1 METFLLNLLKTS
13 LLGSLAILAMLVLK
27 PLWRER
33 YRAKTRCWLWLAL
46 AAFLLLPVDFSV
58 KNAPVQAAPPKD
70 YTLFVGTDKTAIQST
85 DNLFG
90 DMAEKSGQS
99 PAQVRDTIIQRP
111 VTNPEQKTTRYIP
124 VTTILFYGYLAGA
137 AAFLLYQGVSY
148 ALFRRTVRRW
158 KRDVSRA
165 DYAAMLSDT
174 ARDLGVS
181 APEMIVCEAISTPA
195 VTGLLRPR
203 LLLPHERYDVQELR
217 YILRH
222 ELCHLKRRDMLLKLV
237 LLAANAMH
245 WFNPV
250 VYLMLRQADE
260 DIELACD
267 SAATD
272 GLELPERAAYS
283 RTLLAAV
290 QSSVRA
296 LPATTCFG
304 GTVERL
310 KRRITNVLGAQKKR
324 GLGVVALVLAL
335 TLTAGC
341 AISWGER
348 AQKND
353 DPFADKSYTVDI
365 LLYEAPAFTDGFTD
379 GTYPSFR
386 TTTNTAGEKYVTL
399 CDAWGSTSIY
409 GPMEEY
415 TLEKQSFYALFGS
428 TKASPVDDLIQ
439 NNKSAWSGHC
449 EEASDGQPNQVYLLK
464 QKDGS
469 VYLGLAGDYEED
481 GSELFCSVFR
491 LNEQVNPIYASMDD
505 YAAACVEDLK
515 KGTMTYSVSEN
526 NDYASRS
533 IEDTVA
539 DVRVTQLEQA
549 DSLGNLSPD
558 GTVLELW
565 YFQYEMKPTNEAG
578 MQIDVIGGQELTD
591 DGYLNENWTHY
602 LTVLHYTYGEKT
614 GYQVIGT
621 YTGNDGLWYNG
632 CSYSGEEKYYLHDFY
647 VDYAGLDLPKMFI
660 PDLLNDTAADG
671 YGRANQCE
679 ARLISGDG
687 SYYFYAPIT
696 AWACNPGTEFWY
708 SRYDTGSYFNAKKLE
723 QSLDEAKAEWEST
736 GAKAE
741 KTDAGWRFVTHEGMS
756 NTIVTLFDAPDG
768 TCYEVTTHWTF
779 DGSTEENQWGWNRD
793 RAVEGEAVILQ
804 AMVNSF
810 RTSKIL
816 FTDGSPNGSESSDPA
831 PDDTAFQAD
840 LQLAS
845 NGGASWLSLNTDG
858 MAVGGHDPKD
868 SAPTV
873 LLDTCDYK
881 EYDPS
886 ESSPSGSAVP
896 PGGGN
901 PLALCLSLSN
911 SARFT
916 FYEGS
921 DFMLYQHGDTRYY
934 KVSSYGD
941 YATIFDAMLAWY
953 NKTPDKEATF
963 ESDLVLASNAATV
976 DILAFCPASGESGSH
991 APLLTGYSVALDSYE
1006 YKPID
1011 KPKNLDGLDSVELW
1025 PHNAQ
1030 ATCLI
1035 FYKGTNTVKYVS
1047 GKSERYYRAVGDFS
1061 IVDNDGRTLYD
1072 LMRVWYDT
1080 AEYSDML
1087 TSDVRAQSKSFS
1099 WQEAAQNWA
1108 NAYYG
1113 TQKEVTSGSIY
1124 KFTWLNVT
1132 VNPAEETTQAKR
1144 KAGEIDDNTYC
1155 FAVRVEFTAE
1165 SANALQS
1172 AMAGNTVKC
1181 ENPAAPKD
1189 AYEFYRCCTIQ
1200 LRDDGRWYGTEL
1212 GTGWLCA
1219 IPKKEG
1225 LPPPFFAVFQRR
1237 AGKSTGT
1244 SQRYVV

>member
-158 KRDVSRA
+158 KRDVARA

-341 AISWGER
+341 AVGWGER
-348 AQKND
+348 AQTQKND

-539 DVRVTQLEQA
+539 DVRVTQLEFA

-578 MQIDVIGGQELTD
+578 VEIEPVGGQYVTD
-591 DGYLNENWTHY
+591 DGYLRESWTHY
-602 LTVLHYTYGEKT
+602 LTVLRYTYGEKT

-621 YTGNDGLWYNG
+621 YTGNDGLWYDG
-632 CSYSGEEKYYLHDFY
+632 CNYSGEEKYYLHDFY
-647 VDYAGLDLPKMFI
+647 IDYAGLDLPKMFI

-816 FTDGSPNGSESSDPA
+816 PTTDPVLDNPA
-831 PDDTAFQAD
+831 FKAD
-840 LQLAS
+840 LQLAT
-845 NGGASWLSLNTDG
+845 NGGASWMYLSKNSA
-858 MAVGGHDPKD
+858 AVSDCNMRNVT
-868 SAPTV
+868 PTV
-873 LLDTCDYK
+873 KLDECSYALLNEEFTPDDGKQT
-881 EYDPS
+881 
-886 ESSPSGSAVP
+886 
-896 PGGGN
+896 
-901 PLALCLSLSN
+901 LTLWLSN
-911 SARFT
+911 NDSSHLA
-916 FYEGS
+916 FYEGTNV
-921 DFMLYQHGDTRYY
+921 MLYQRDDARYY
-934 KVSSYGD
+934 KVSNFGD
-941 YATIFDAMLAWY
+941 YATLYDAMLAWFNSAQSGTEPSDASSATTTNAVSRDSLIKAADSYVDLGGYLWYTAGGKFYRWHEGGSVETLRELPY
-953 NKTPDKEATF
+953 NDVTDQPAIATLAVEYDQVALRWHIGGATTGTTMLELYGADGKRTMELDGSAPFAISGNTIVKLRSFPPTTGNLLLSTDGGKTW
-963 ESDLVLASNAATV
+963 
-976 DILAFCPASGESGSH
+976 SGLGDADWFYGSVTEDSSGSTSY
-991 APLLTGYSVALDSYE
+991 ALADLTIRDGYVYTTAVYD
-1006 YKPID
+1006 ID
-1011 KPKNLDGLDSVELW
+1011 HQK
-1025 PHNAQ
+1025 
-1030 ATCLI
+1030 
-1035 FYKGTNTVKYVS
+1035 
-1047 GKSERYYRAVGDFS
+1047 
-1061 IVDNDGRTLYD
+1061 
-1072 LMRVWYDT
+1072 
-1080 AEYSDML
+1080 
-1087 TSDVRAQSKSFS
+1087 TSDPL
-1099 WQEAAQNWA
+1099 
-1108 NAYYG
+1108 
-1113 TQKEVTSGSIY
+1113 VTHS
-1124 KFTWLNVT
+1124 
-1132 VNPAEETTQAKR
+1132 
-1144 KAGEIDDNTYC
+1144 
-1155 FAVRVEFTAE
+1155 VRV
-1165 SANALQS
+1165 NL
-1172 AMAGNTVKC
+1172 K
-1181 ENPAAPKD
+1181 
-1189 AYEFYRCCTIQ
+1189 
-1200 LRDDGRWYGTEL
+1200 
-1212 GTGWLCA
+1212 TGAQEILD
-1219 IPKKEG
+1219 
-1225 LPPPFFAVFQRR
+1225 
-1237 AGKSTGT
+1237 
-1244 SQRYVV
+1244 

>member
-158 KRDVSRA
+158 KRDVARA

-174 ARDLGVS
+174 ARDLGVG

-203 LLLPHERYDVQELR
+203 LLLPHEHYDVQELR

-222 ELCHLKRRDMLLKLV
+222 ELCHLKRRDMLLKLM

-324 GLGVVALVLAL
+324 GLGIVALVLAL

-341 AISWGER
+341 AVSWGER

-353 DPFADKSYTVDI
+353 DPFADKSYTVDT
-365 LLYEAPAFTDGFTD
+365 LLYEAPGFTDGFTD
-379 GTYPSFR
+379 GTYPTFR
-386 TTTNTAGEKYVTL
+386 TATNPAGEKYVTMFNDL
-399 CDAWGSTSIY
+399 GYALIY

-415 TLEKQSFYALFGS
+415 KLEKQSFYALFGN
-428 TKASPVDDLIQ
+428 TRDASPVDDLMQ
-439 NNKSAWSGHC
+439 HNKSAWTGYC
-449 EEASDGQPNQVYLLK
+449 EEAKDSQPYQAYLLE
-464 QKDGS
+464 QEDGTI
-469 VYLGLAGDYEED
+469 YLGLSADYAED
-481 GSELFCSVFR
+481 GSECFCMVYR
-491 LNEQVNPIYASMDD
+491 LEKQDDTIYASMDD
-505 YAAACVEDLK
+505 YAAERVEDLK

-614 GYQVIGT
+614 GYQIIGT

-632 CSYSGEEKYYLHDFY
+632 CSYGVDLKYYLHDFY
-647 VDYAGLDLPKMFI
+647 IDYAGLNEPKMYI
-660 PDLLNDTAADG
+660 PNLLNDTAADG

-816 FTDGSPNGSESSDPA
+816 PTTDPVLDDPA
-831 PDDTAFQAD
+831 FKAD
-840 LQLAS
+840 LQLAT
-845 NGGASWLSLNTDG
+845 NGGASWMYLSKNSA
-858 MAVGGHDPKD
+858 AVSDCNMRNVT
-868 SAPTV
+868 PTV
-873 LLDTCDYK
+873 KLDECSYALLNEEFTPDDGKQT
-881 EYDPS
+881 
-886 ESSPSGSAVP
+886 
-896 PGGGN
+896 
-901 PLALCLSLSN
+901 LTLWLSN
-911 SARFT
+911 NDSSHLA
-916 FYEGS
+916 FYEGTNV
-921 DFMLYQHGDTRYY
+921 MLYQRDDARYY
-934 KVSSYGD
+934 KVSNFGD
-941 YATIFDAMLAWY
+941 YATLYDAMLAWF
-953 NKTPDKEATF
+953 NSAQSGTET
-963 ESDLVLASNAATV
+963 SDASSTTTTNAVSRDSLIKAADSYVDLGGYLWYTADGKFYRWHEGGSVEVLHDLPVNDVTDTTV
-976 DILAFCPASGESGSH
+976 DATLSVVSDQVALRYYIGGGIMGSFVTELYGADGKQSATLYGYESIAISGS
-991 APLLTGYSVALDSYE
+991 T
-1006 YKPID
+1006 I
-1011 KPKNLDGLDSVELW
+1011 VE
-1025 PHNAQ
+1025 
-1030 ATCLI
+1030 T
-1035 FYKGTNTVKYVS
+1035 T
-1047 GKSERYYRAVGDFS
+1047 
-1061 IVDNDGRTLYD
+1061 
-1072 LMRVWYDT
+1072 
-1080 AEYSDML
+1080 
-1087 TSDVRAQSKSFS
+1087 
-1099 WQEAAQNWA
+1099 
-1108 NAYYG
+1108 
-1113 TQKEVTSGSIY
+1113 
-1124 KFTWLNVT
+1124 KFPPT
-1132 VNPAEETTQAKR
+1132 VNNLRLSTDGGKTWTSIGDADYFYGSVTEDGSSISYFPGALEIRDGYVYTTAVYD
-1144 KAGEIDDNTYC
+1144 IDHEKSNDPLVTHS
-1155 FAVRVEFTAE
+1155 VRV
-1165 SANALQS
+1165 NL
-1172 AMAGNTVKC
+1172 K
-1181 ENPAAPKD
+1181 
-1189 AYEFYRCCTIQ
+1189 
-1200 LRDDGRWYGTEL
+1200 
-1212 GTGWLCA
+1212 TGAQEILD
-1219 IPKKEG
+1219 
-1225 LPPPFFAVFQRR
+1225 
-1237 AGKSTGT
+1237 
-1244 SQRYVV
+1244 

>member
-46 AAFLLLPVDFSV
+46 AVFLLLPVDFSV
-58 KNAPVQAAPPKD
+58 KNAPVQAEPPKD

-99 PAQVRDTIIQRP
+99 PAQVRDTIIRRP

-158 KRDVSRA
+158 KRDVARA

-203 LLLPHERYDVQELR
+203 LLLPHEHYDVQELR

-324 GLGVVALVLAL
+324 GLGIVALVLAL

-341 AISWGER
+341 ATSWGER
-348 AQKND
+348 AQKNG
-353 DPFADKSYTVDI
+353 DPFDDKSYTVDI

-379 GTYPSFR
+379 GTYPTFR
-386 TTTNTAGEKYVTL
+386 ATTNTVGEKYVTL
-399 CDAWGSTSIY
+399 RDAWGSASIY

-415 TLEKQSFYALFGS
+415 TLEEQSFYALFGS
-428 TKASPVDDLIQ
+428 TKASPVDDLIK
-439 NNKSAWSGHC
+439 NNRSAWSGYC
-449 EEASDGQPNQVYLLK
+449 EEASDGQPNRVYLLK
-464 QKDGS
+464 QKDGT
-469 VYLGLAGDYEED
+469 VYVGLAGDYEED

-491 LNEQVNPIYASMDD
+491 LNEQIDPIYVSMDD
-505 YAAACVEDLK
+505 YAAACVAELK
-515 KGTMTYSVSEN
+515 KGTMSYCTSEDGN
-526 NDYASRS
+526 YASQVA
-533 IEDTVA
+533 EDTVA
-539 DVRVTQLEQA
+539 DVRVTRLEMG

-558 GTVLELW
+558 GTALELW
-565 YFQYEMKPTNEAG
+565 YFQYEMKPTNENGAELAP
-578 MQIDVIGGQELTD
+578 IGGQEVTD
-591 DGYLNENWTHY
+591 DGYLNEHWTHY
-602 LTVLHYTYGEKT
+602 LTVLHYTSGEKT
-614 GYQVIGT
+614 GYQIIGT

-660 PDLLNDTAADG
+660 PNLLNDTATDG

-756 NTIVTLFDAPDG
+756 NTVVTLFNGPNN
-768 TCYEVTTHWTF
+768 TCYIVEIHWLF

-793 RAVEGEAVILQ
+793 RAVEGEAEVLR
-804 AMVNSF
+804 AMVRSF
-810 RTSKIL
+810 TVNW
-816 FTDGSPNGSESSDPA
+816 DADAAADPA
-831 PDDTAFQAD
+831 LDDSDFQAD

-845 NGGASWLSLNTDG
+845 NSGAAWMFLYRDNAAITDRDMLNVTPTVRLDECSYALLHDKFTPADGARSLTLWLSNNDSSHLVFFEDTDI
-858 MAVGGHDPKD
+858 
-868 SAPTV
+868 
-873 LLDTCDYK
+873 
-881 EYDPS
+881 
-886 ESSPSGSAVP
+886 
-896 PGGGN
+896 
-901 PLALCLSLSN
+901 
-911 SARFT
+911 
-916 FYEGS
+916 
-921 DFMLYQHGDTRYY
+921 MLYQRDDAYYY
-934 KVSSYGD
+934 KVSDYGD
-941 YATIFDAMLAWY
+941 YATLYDAMLAWF
-953 NKTPDKEATF
+953 NSAQSGTEPSDASSATTTNAV
-963 ESDLVLASNAATV
+963 SRDSLIKAADSYVDLGGYLWYTAGGKLYRWREGGSVEVLHDLPVNDVTDTTV
-976 DILAFCPASGESGSH
+976 DATLSVVSDQVALRYYIGGGIMGSFVTELYGADGKQSATLYGYESIAISGSTIVETTKFPPTVNNLRLSTDGGKTWTSIGD
-991 APLLTGYSVALDSYE
+991 ADYFYGSVTEDGSSISYFPGALEIRDGYVYTTAVYD
-1006 YKPID
+1006 ID
-1011 KPKNLDGLDSVELW
+1011 HQK
-1025 PHNAQ
+1025 
-1030 ATCLI
+1030 
-1035 FYKGTNTVKYVS
+1035 
-1047 GKSERYYRAVGDFS
+1047 
-1061 IVDNDGRTLYD
+1061 
-1072 LMRVWYDT
+1072 
-1080 AEYSDML
+1080 
-1087 TSDVRAQSKSFS
+1087 TSDPL
-1099 WQEAAQNWA
+1099 
-1108 NAYYG
+1108 
-1113 TQKEVTSGSIY
+1113 VTHS
-1124 KFTWLNVT
+1124 
-1132 VNPAEETTQAKR
+1132 
-1144 KAGEIDDNTYC
+1144 
-1155 FAVRVEFTAE
+1155 VRV
-1165 SANALQS
+1165 NL
-1172 AMAGNTVKC
+1172 K
-1181 ENPAAPKD
+1181 
-1189 AYEFYRCCTIQ
+1189 
-1200 LRDDGRWYGTEL
+1200 
-1212 GTGWLCA
+1212 TGAQEILD
-1219 IPKKEG
+1219 
-1225 LPPPFFAVFQRR
+1225 
-1237 AGKSTGT
+1237 
-1244 SQRYVV
+1244 

>member
-33 YRAKTRCWLWLAL
+33 YRAKTRCWLWLAM
-46 AAFLLLPVDFSV
+46 AVFLLLPVDFSV

-99 PAQVRDTIIQRP
+99 PAAVRDTIIQRP

-158 KRDVSRA
+158 KRDVARA
-165 DYAAMLSDT
+165 DYASLLSDT
-174 ARDLGVS
+174 VRDLGVS

-341 AISWGER
+341 AVSWGER

-353 DPFADKSYTVDI
+353 DPFADKSYTVDT
-365 LLYEAPAFTDGFTD
+365 LLYEAPGFTDGFTD
-379 GTYPSFR
+379 GAYPTFR
-386 TTTNTAGEKYVTL
+386 TATNPAGEKYVTMFNDL
-399 CDAWGSTSIY
+399 GYALIY

-415 TLEKQSFYALFGS
+415 KLEKQSFYALFGN
-428 TKASPVDDLIQ
+428 TRDASPVDDLMQ
-439 NNKSAWSGHC
+439 HNKSAWTGYC
-449 EEASDGQPNQVYLLK
+449 EEAKDSQPYQAYLLE
-464 QKDGS
+464 QEDGTI
-469 VYLGLAGDYEED
+469 YLGLSADYAED
-481 GSELFCSVFR
+481 GSECFCMVYR
-491 LNEQVNPIYASMDD
+491 LEKEDDTIYASMDD
-505 YAAACVEDLK
+505 YAAACVAELK

-526 NDYASRS
+526 NEYASRS

-539 DVRVTQLEQA
+539 DVRVTQLEQG

-591 DGYLNENWTHY
+591 DGYLNEHWTHY
-602 LTVLHYTYGEKT
+602 LTVLHYTSGEKT
-614 GYQVIGT
+614 GYQIIGT
-621 YTGNDGLWYNG
+621 SMSNDGLWYNG
-632 CSYSGEEKYYLHDFY
+632 CGYGVDLKYYLHDFY
-647 VDYAGLDLPKMFI
+647 VDYAGLDLPKMYI
-660 PDLLNDTAADG
+660 PNLVDGLVEDG
-671 YGRANQCE
+671 YGHGNTVE
-679 ARLISGDG
+679 GRLISGNG
-687 SYYFYAPIT
+687 NYSFYAPISGWT
-696 AWACNPGTEFWY
+696 YKPDAEYAEYWY
-708 SRYDTGSYFNAKKLE
+708 SSYNTGSYFSVTE
-723 QSLDEAKAEWEST
+723 VDHSLYDEKPEWESAGYT
-736 GAKAE
+736 AE
-741 KTDAGWRFVTHEGMS
+741 WIDESCRFVTHEGMS
-756 NTIVTLFDAPDG
+756 NTVVTLFNGPNN
-768 TCYEVTTHWTF
+768 TCYIVEIHWLF
-779 DGSTEENQWGWNRD
+779 DGSTEENQWGWNHD
-793 RAVEGEAVILQ
+793 RAVEEEAVILQ

-816 FTDGSPNGSESSDPA
+816 PTMDPVLDDPA
-831 PDDTAFQAD
+831 FKAD
-840 LQLAS
+840 LQLAT
-845 NGGASWLSLNTDG
+845 NGGASWMYLSKNSA
-858 MAVGGHDPKD
+858 AVSDCNMRNVT
-868 SAPTV
+868 PTV
-873 LLDTCDYK
+873 KLDECSYALLNEEFTPDDGKQT
-881 EYDPS
+881 
-886 ESSPSGSAVP
+886 
-896 PGGGN
+896 
-901 PLALCLSLSN
+901 LTLWLSN
-911 SARFT
+911 NDSSHLA
-916 FYEGS
+916 FYES
-921 DFMLYQHGDTRYY
+921 TNVMLYQRDDARYY
-934 KVSSYGD
+934 KVSNFGD
-941 YATIFDAMLAWY
+941 YATLYDAMLAWF
-953 NKTPDKEATF
+953 NSAQSGTEP
-963 ESDLVLASNAATV
+963 SDASSTTTTNAVSRDSLIKA
-976 DILAFCPASGESGSH
+976 A
-991 APLLTGYSVALDSYE
+991 DSYVDLGGYLWYTAGGKFCRWHE
-1006 YKPID
+1006 
-1011 KPKNLDGLDSVELW
+1011 GGSVE
-1025 PHNAQ
+1025 
-1030 ATCLI
+1030 
-1035 FYKGTNTVKYVS
+1035 TVCDLPLDYDTPVS
-1047 GKSERYYRAVGDFS
+1047 ASLS
-1061 IVDNDGRTLYD
+1061 TQDNRILMNYHIGGAIMGSFITDLYD
-1072 LMRVWYDT
+1072 TDGKKLSSINGYNAIAISGDIIVMTDYFMPTPNNMSISYDCGKT
-1080 AEYSDML
+1080 FTEFGDKDWFYGSAL
-1087 TSDVRAQSKSFS
+1087 TED
-1099 WQEAAQNWA
+1099 
-1108 NAYYG
+1108 G
-1113 TQKEVTSGSIY
+1113 TYVTSVNSSLEIRDGYVYTTAVYDINHEKSDDP
-1124 KFTWLNVT
+1124 LVT
-1132 VNPAEETTQAKR
+1132 H
-1144 KAGEIDDNTYC
+1144 
-1155 FAVRVEFTAE
+1155 AVRI
-1165 SANALQS
+1165 SI
-1172 AMAGNTVKC
+1172 K
-1181 ENPAAPKD
+1181 
-1189 AYEFYRCCTIQ
+1189 
-1200 LRDDGRWYGTEL
+1200 
-1212 GTGWLCA
+1212 TGAQEILD
-1219 IPKKEG
+1219 
-1225 LPPPFFAVFQRR
+1225 
-1237 AGKSTGT
+1237 
-1244 SQRYVV
+1244 

>member
-46 AAFLLLPVDFSV
+46 AVFLLLPVDFSV

-158 KRDVSRA
+158 KRDVARA

-341 AISWGER
+341 AVSWGN
-348 AQKND
+348 KNELS
-353 DPFADKSYTVDI
+353 DPFGKSYTIADI
-365 LLYEAPAFTDGFTD
+365 VYIGVEPDDTFRENAANAELLLRSDAQSMTLTWTDHYKWDCTAAGSFEMTEENFDRYFDGSAFEAADNPAGWQESDMSAAKLRRENANTWCFTTSSPPDGLTD
-379 GTYPSFR
+379 Y
-386 TTTNTAGEKYVTL
+386 L
-399 CDAWGSTSIY
+399 C
-409 GPMEEY
+409 
-415 TLEKQSFYALFGS
+415 
-428 TKASPVDDLIQ
+428 
-439 NNKSAWSGHC
+439 
-449 EEASDGQPNQVYLLK
+449 LLQ
-464 QKDGS
+464 QKDGTL
-469 VYLGLAGDYEED
+469 YLAMGYYPDSKQTAPHCFHTL
-481 GSELFCSVFR
+481 FR
-491 LNEQVNPIYASMDD
+491 LAEKAVPLYASMDD

-526 NDYASRS
+526 NEYASRS

-539 DVRVTQLEQA
+539 DVRVTQLEFA

-578 MQIDVIGGQELTD
+578 MQINIVGGQELTD

-602 LTVLHYTYGEKT
+602 LTVLHYTSGEQT

-793 RAVEGEAVILQ
+793 RAVEGEAEVLR
-804 AMVNSF
+804 AMVRSF
-810 RTSKIL
+810 TVNW
-816 FTDGSPNGSESSDPA
+816 DADAAADPA
-831 PDDTAFQAD
+831 LDDSDFQAD

-845 NGGASWLSLNTDG
+845 NGGAAWMFLYRDNAAITDRDMLNVTPTVRLDECSYALLHDKFTPADGARSLTLWLSNNDSSHLAFFEGTDI
-858 MAVGGHDPKD
+858 
-868 SAPTV
+868 
-873 LLDTCDYK
+873 
-881 EYDPS
+881 
-886 ESSPSGSAVP
+886 
-896 PGGGN
+896 
-901 PLALCLSLSN
+901 
-911 SARFT
+911 
-916 FYEGS
+916 
-921 DFMLYQHGDTRYY
+921 MLYQRDDAYYY
-934 KVSSYGD
+934 KVSDYGD
-941 YATIFDAMLAWY
+941 YATLYDAMLAWF
-953 NKTPDKEATF
+953 NSAQSGTEPSDASSATTTNAV
-963 ESDLVLASNAATV
+963 SRDSLIKAADSYVDLGGYLWYTAGGKFYRWHEGGSVETIDTLPIDSLTDSPVRATLS
-976 DILAFCPASGESGSH
+976 IRGSR
-991 APLLTGYSVALDSYE
+991 VALNYHIGGATMGTYVTELYNPDGEQYVKIDGYESIAFDNHGNIVKTLQFPPAQNNLSISY
-1006 YKPID
+1006 D
-1011 KPKNLDGLDSVELW
+1011 
-1025 PHNAQ
+1025 
-1030 ATCLI
+1030 
-1035 FYKGTNTVKYVS
+1035 S
-1047 GKSERYYRAVGDFS
+1047 GKTWTSIGDADYFYGSVTEDGSSISYFPGALEIRDGYVYTTAV
-1061 IVDNDGRTLYD
+1061 YD
-1072 LMRVWYDT
+1072 IDHQK
-1080 AEYSDML
+1080 
-1087 TSDVRAQSKSFS
+1087 TSDPL
-1099 WQEAAQNWA
+1099 
-1108 NAYYG
+1108 
-1113 TQKEVTSGSIY
+1113 VTHS
-1124 KFTWLNVT
+1124 
-1132 VNPAEETTQAKR
+1132 
-1144 KAGEIDDNTYC
+1144 
-1155 FAVRVEFTAE
+1155 VRV
-1165 SANALQS
+1165 NL
-1172 AMAGNTVKC
+1172 K
-1181 ENPAAPKD
+1181 
-1189 AYEFYRCCTIQ
+1189 
-1200 LRDDGRWYGTEL
+1200 
-1212 GTGWLCA
+1212 TGAQEILD
-1219 IPKKEG
+1219 
-1225 LPPPFFAVFQRR
+1225 
-1237 AGKSTGT
+1237 
-1244 SQRYVV
+1244 

>member
-111 VTNPEQKTTRYIP
+111 VTNPAQKTTRYIP

-174 ARDLGVS
+174 ARDLGMS

-324 GLGVVALVLAL
+324 GFGVVALVLAL

-341 AISWGER
+341 AVSWGER

-353 DPFADKSYTVDI
+353 DPFADKSYTVDT
-365 LLYEAPAFTDGFTD
+365 LLYEARGFTDGFTD
-379 GTYPSFR
+379 GAYPTFR
-386 TTTNTAGEKYVTL
+386 TATNPAGEKYVTMFNDL
-399 CDAWGSTSIY
+399 GYALIY

-415 TLEKQSFYALFGS
+415 KLEKQSFYALFGN
-428 TKASPVDDLIQ
+428 TRDASPVDDLMQ
-439 NNKSAWSGHC
+439 HNKSAWTGYC
-449 EEASDGQPNQVYLLK
+449 EEAKDSQPYQAYLLE
-464 QKDGS
+464 QEDGTI
-469 VYLGLAGDYEED
+469 YLGLSADYAED
-481 GSELFCSVFR
+481 GSECFCMVYQ
-491 LNEQVNPIYASMDD
+491 LEKEDDTIYASMDD
-505 YAAACVEDLK
+505 YAAERVAELK

-526 NDYASRS
+526 NEYASRS

-539 DVRVTQLEQA
+539 DVRVTQLEFA

-614 GYQVIGT
+614 GYQIIGT

-647 VDYAGLDLPKMFI
+647 IDYAGLDLPKMFI

-793 RAVEGEAVILQ
+793 RAVEGEAEVLR
-804 AMVNSF
+804 AMVRSF
-810 RTSKIL
+810 TVNW
-816 FTDGSPNGSESSDPA
+816 DADAAADPA
-831 PDDTAFQAD
+831 LDDSDFQAD

-845 NGGASWLSLNTDG
+845 NGGAAWMFLYRDNAAITDRDMLNVTPTVRLDECSYALLHDKFTPADGARSLTLWLSNNDSSHLVFFEDTDI
-858 MAVGGHDPKD
+858 
-868 SAPTV
+868 
-873 LLDTCDYK
+873 
-881 EYDPS
+881 
-886 ESSPSGSAVP
+886 
-896 PGGGN
+896 
-901 PLALCLSLSN
+901 
-911 SARFT
+911 
-916 FYEGS
+916 
-921 DFMLYQHGDTRYY
+921 MLYQRDDAYYY
-934 KVSSYGD
+934 KVSDYGD
-941 YATIFDAMLAWY
+941 YATLYDAMLAWFNSAQSGTEPSDASSATTTNAVSRDSLIKAADSYVDLGGYLWYTADGKFCRWHEGGSVETLRELPY
-953 NKTPDKEATF
+953 NDVTDQPAIAT
-963 ESDLVLASNAATV
+963 LAV
-976 DILAFCPASGESGSH
+976 EYDQ
-991 APLLTGYSVALDSYE
+991 VALRWHIGGATTGTTMLELYGADGKRTME
-1006 YKPID
+1006 
-1011 KPKNLDGLDSVELW
+1011 LDGSA
-1025 PHNAQ
+1025 P
-1030 ATCLI
+1030 
-1035 FYKGTNTVKYVS
+1035 
-1047 GKSERYYRAVGDFS
+1047 
-1061 IVDNDGRTLYD
+1061 
-1072 LMRVWYDT
+1072 
-1080 AEYSDML
+1080 
-1087 TSDVRAQSKSFS
+1087 
-1099 WQEAAQNWA
+1099 
-1108 NAYYG
+1108 
-1113 TQKEVTSGSIY
+1113 
-1124 KFTWLNVT
+1124 
-1132 VNPAEETTQAKR
+1132 
-1144 KAGEIDDNTYC
+1144 
-1155 FAVRVEFTAE
+1155 FAI
-1165 SANALQS
+1165 S
-1172 AMAGNTVKC
+1172 GNTVVKLLSFPPTTGNLLLSTDGGKTWSAIGDADWFYGSVT
-1181 ENPAAPKD
+1181 EDSSGSTSYALADLTIRDGYVYTTAVYDVHHEKSNAPLVTHAVRISIK
-1189 AYEFYRCCTIQ
+1189 
-1200 LRDDGRWYGTEL
+1200 
-1212 GTGWLCA
+1212 TGAQEILD
-1219 IPKKEG
+1219 
-1225 LPPPFFAVFQRR
+1225 
-1237 AGKSTGT
+1237 
-1244 SQRYVV
+1244 

>member
-46 AAFLLLPVDFSV
+46 AVFLLLPVDFSV
-58 KNAPVQAAPPKD
+58 KNAPVQAEPPKD

-165 DYAAMLSDT
+165 DYASLLSDT

-203 LLLPHERYDVQELR
+203 LLLPHEHYDVQELR

-324 GLGVVALVLAL
+324 GFGVVALVLAL

-341 AISWGER
+341 AVSWGER

-353 DPFADKSYTVDI
+353 DPFADKSYTVDT
-365 LLYEAPAFTDGFTD
+365 LLYEAPGFTDGFTD
-379 GTYPSFR
+379 GAYPTFR
-386 TTTNTAGEKYVTL
+386 TATNPAGEKYVTMFNDL
-399 CDAWGSTSIY
+399 GYALIY

-415 TLEKQSFYALFGS
+415 KLEKQSFYALFGN
-428 TKASPVDDLIQ
+428 TRDASPVDDLMQ
-439 NNKSAWSGHC
+439 HNKSAWTGYC
-449 EEASDGQPNQVYLLK
+449 EEAKDSQPYQAYLLE
-464 QKDGS
+464 QEDGTI
-469 VYLGLAGDYEED
+469 YLGLSADYAED
-481 GSELFCSVFR
+481 GSECFCMVYR
-491 LNEQVNPIYASMDD
+491 LNGQINPIYASMDD
-505 YAAACVEDLK
+505 YAAERVAELK

-526 NDYASRS
+526 NEYASRS

-539 DVRVTQLEQA
+539 DVRVTQLEQG

-578 MQIDVIGGQELTD
+578 AQINIVGGQELTD
-591 DGYLNENWTHY
+591 DGYLNEHWTHY

-614 GYQVIGT
+614 GYQIIGT

-647 VDYAGLDLPKMFI
+647 IDYAGLNEPKMYI
-660 PDLLNDTAADG
+660 PDLVDGLVEDG
-671 YGRANQCE
+671 YGHGNSVE
-679 ARLISGDG
+679 GRLISG
-687 SYYFYAPIT
+687 STYNFCYYYVPIT
-696 AWACNPGTEFWY
+696 GWACSPGTDYWY
-708 SRYDTGSYFNAKKLE
+708 SRYDTGSYFSVKKLE
-723 QSLDEAKAEWEST
+723 RGINDAKAEWEST
-736 GAKAE
+736 GVTGE
-741 KTDAGWRFVTHEGMS
+741 KVDTGCWRYVTHEGMS
-756 NTIVTLFDAPDG
+756 NTIVTLFAGPNN
-768 TCYEVTTHWTF
+768 TTYEVEIHWLF

-793 RAVEGEAVILQ
+793 RAVEEEAVILQ
-804 AMVNSF
+804 AMVKHFTINGG
-810 RTSKIL
+810 IY
-816 FTDGSPNGSESSDPA
+816 FTDGSSDSESPA
-831 PDDTAFQAD
+831 DTAFLTD

-868 SAPTV
+868 AAPTV

-896 PGGGN
+896 PRGGN

-976 DILAFCPASGESGSH
+976 DILAFCPAGGESGSH

-1200 LRDDGRWYGTEL
+1200 LKDDGRWYGTEL
-1212 GTGWLCA
+1212 GTGW
-1219 IPKKEG
+1219 
-1225 LPPPFFAVFQRR
+1225 
-1237 AGKSTGT
+1237 
-1244 SQRYVV
+1244 

>member
-46 AAFLLLPVDFSV
+46 AAFLLLPIDFSV

-137 AAFLLYQGVSY
+137 AAFLLYQGISY
-148 ALFRRTVRRW
+148 AHFRRTVRRW

-203 LLLPHERYDVQELR
+203 LLLPHEHYDVQELR

-324 GLGVVALVLAL
+324 GLGIVALVLAL

-341 AISWGER
+341 AVSWGER
-348 AQKND
+348 AQKNG
-353 DPFADKSYTVDI
+353 DPFADKSYTVDT
-365 LLYEAPAFTDGFTD
+365 LLYEAPGFTDGFTD
-379 GTYPSFR
+379 GAYPTFR
-386 TTTNTAGEKYVTL
+386 TATNPAGEKYVTMFNDL
-399 CDAWGSTSIY
+399 GYALIY

-415 TLEKQSFYALFGS
+415 KLEKQSFYALFGN
-428 TKASPVDDLIQ
+428 TRDASPVDDLMQ
-439 NNKSAWSGHC
+439 HNKSAWTGYC
-449 EEASDGQPNQVYLLK
+449 EEAKDSQPYQAYLLE
-464 QKDGS
+464 QEDGTI
-469 VYLGLAGDYEED
+469 YLGLSADYAED
-481 GSELFCSVFR
+481 GSECFCMVYR
-491 LNEQVNPIYASMDD
+491 LNEQINPIYASMDD
-505 YAAACVEDLK
+505 YAAERVAELK

-526 NDYASRS
+526 NEYASRS

-539 DVRVTQLEQA
+539 DVRVTQLEFA

-578 MQIDVIGGQELTD
+578 AQINIVGGQELTD
-591 DGYLNENWTHY
+591 DGYLRESWTHY

-614 GYQVIGT
+614 GYQIIGT

-647 VDYAGLDLPKMFI
+647 IDYAGLNEPKMYI
-660 PDLLNDTAADG
+660 PDLVDGLVEDG
-671 YGRANQCE
+671 YGHGNSVE
-679 ARLISGDG
+679 GRLVSG
-687 SYYFYAPIT
+687 STYNFCYYYVPIT
-696 AWACNPGTEFWY
+696 GWACSPGTDYWY
-708 SRYDTGSYFNAKKLE
+708 SRYDTGSYFSVKKLE
-723 QSLDEAKAEWEST
+723 RGINDAKAEWEST
-736 GAKAE
+736 GVTGE
-741 KTDAGWRFVTHEGMS
+741 KVDTGCWRYVTHEGMS
-756 NTIVTLFDAPDG
+756 NTIVTLFAGPNN
-768 TCYEVTTHWTF
+768 TTYEVEIHWLF
-779 DGSTEENQWGWNRD
+779 DGSTEENQWGWNHD
-793 RAVEGEAVILQ
+793 RAVEEEAVILQ
-804 AMVNSF
+804 AMVKHFTINGG
-810 RTSKIL
+810 IY
-816 FTDGSPNGSESSDPA
+816 FTDGSSDSESPA
-831 PDDTAFQAD
+831 DTAFLTD

-868 SAPTV
+868 AAPTV

-896 PGGGN
+896 PRGGN

-976 DILAFCPASGESGSH
+976 DILAFCPAGGESGSH

-1011 KPKNLDGLDSVELW
+1011 KPKNLDSLDSVELW

-1144 KAGEIDDNTYC
+1144 KASEIDDNTYC

-1212 GTGWLCA
+1212 GTGW
-1219 IPKKEG
+1219 
-1225 LPPPFFAVFQRR
+1225 
-1237 AGKSTGT
+1237 
-1244 SQRYVV
+1244 

>member
-46 AAFLLLPVDFSV
+46 AVFLLLPVDFSV

-70 YTLFVGTDKTAIQST
+70 YTLFVGTDKTTIQST

-341 AISWGER
+341 AVSWGN
-348 AQKND
+348 KNELS
-353 DPFADKSYTVDI
+353 DPFGKSYTIADI
-365 LLYEAPAFTDGFTD
+365 VYIGVEPDDTFRENAANAELLLRSDAQSMTLTWTDHYKWDCTAAGSFEMTEENFDRYFDGSAFEAADNPAGWQESDMSAAKLRRENANTWCFTTSSPPDGLTD
-379 GTYPSFR
+379 Y
-386 TTTNTAGEKYVTL
+386 L
-399 CDAWGSTSIY
+399 C
-409 GPMEEY
+409 
-415 TLEKQSFYALFGS
+415 
-428 TKASPVDDLIQ
+428 
-439 NNKSAWSGHC
+439 
-449 EEASDGQPNQVYLLK
+449 LLQ
-464 QKDGS
+464 QKDGTL
-469 VYLGLAGDYEED
+469 YLAMGYYPDSKQTAPHCFHTL
-481 GSELFCSVFR
+481 FR
-491 LNEQVNPIYASMDD
+491 LAEKAVPIYASMDD
-505 YAAACVEDLK
+505 YAATCVEDLK

-526 NDYASRS
+526 NEYASRS

-539 DVRVTQLEQA
+539 DVRVTQLEFA

-578 MQIDVIGGQELTD
+578 VEIEPVGGQYVTD
-591 DGYLNENWTHY
+591 DGYLRESWTHY
-602 LTVLHYTYGEKT
+602 LTVLHYTSGEKT

-621 YTGNDGLWYNG
+621 YTGNDGLWYDG
-632 CSYSGEEKYYLHDFY
+632 CNYSGEEKYYLHDFY
-647 VDYAGLDLPKMFI
+647 IDYAGLNEPKMYI
-660 PDLLNDTAADG
+660 PNLLNAATDG

-793 RAVEGEAVILQ
+793 RAVEGEAEVLR
-804 AMVNSF
+804 AMVRSF
-810 RTSKIL
+810 TVNW
-816 FTDGSPNGSESSDPA
+816 DADAAADPA
-831 PDDTAFQAD
+831 LDDSDFQAD

-845 NGGASWLSLNTDG
+845 NGGASWMYLSKNSA
-858 MAVGGHDPKD
+858 AVSDCNMRNVT
-868 SAPTV
+868 PTV
-873 LLDTCDYK
+873 KLDECSYALLNEEFTPDDGKQT
-881 EYDPS
+881 
-886 ESSPSGSAVP
+886 
-896 PGGGN
+896 
-901 PLALCLSLSN
+901 LTLWLSN
-911 SARFT
+911 NDSSHLA
-916 FYEGS
+916 FYEGTNV
-921 DFMLYQHGDTRYY
+921 MLYQRDDARYY
-934 KVSSYGD
+934 KVSNFGD
-941 YATIFDAMLAWY
+941 YATLYDAMLAWF
-953 NKTPDKEATF
+953 NSAQSGTETSDASSATTTNAV
-963 ESDLVLASNAATV
+963 SRDSLIKSADSYVDLGGYLWYTAGGKLCRWREGSAVETICTLPIDSLTDSPVRATLSIMV
-976 DILAFCPASGESGSH
+976 SR
-991 APLLTGYSVALDSYE
+991 VALRYHIGGATMGTYVTELYNSDGEQYVKIDGYESIAFDNHGNIVKTLQFPPAQNNLSISY
-1006 YKPID
+1006 D
-1011 KPKNLDGLDSVELW
+1011 
-1025 PHNAQ
+1025 
-1030 ATCLI
+1030 
-1035 FYKGTNTVKYVS
+1035 S
-1047 GKSERYYRAVGDFS
+1047 GKTWTAIGDADYFYGSVTEDGSSISYFPGALEIRDGYVYTTAV
-1061 IVDNDGRTLYD
+1061 YD
-1072 LMRVWYDT
+1072 IDHQK
-1080 AEYSDML
+1080 
-1087 TSDVRAQSKSFS
+1087 TSDPL
-1099 WQEAAQNWA
+1099 
-1108 NAYYG
+1108 
-1113 TQKEVTSGSIY
+1113 VTH
-1124 KFTWLNVT
+1124 
-1132 VNPAEETTQAKR
+1132 
-1144 KAGEIDDNTYC
+1144 
-1155 FAVRVEFTAE
+1155 AVRI
-1165 SANALQS
+1165 SI
-1172 AMAGNTVKC
+1172 K
-1181 ENPAAPKD
+1181 
-1189 AYEFYRCCTIQ
+1189 
-1200 LRDDGRWYGTEL
+1200 
-1212 GTGWLCA
+1212 TGAQEILD
-1219 IPKKEG
+1219 
-1225 LPPPFFAVFQRR
+1225 
-1237 AGKSTGT
+1237 
-1244 SQRYVV
+1244 

>member
-46 AAFLLLPVDFSV
+46 AVFLLLPIDFSV

-70 YTLFVGTDKTAIQST
+70 YTLFVGTDKTTIQST

-148 ALFRRTVRRW
+148 TLFRRTVRRW

-203 LLLPHERYDVQELR
+203 LLLPHEHYDVQELR

-324 GLGVVALVLAL
+324 GLGIVALVLAL

-341 AISWGER
+341 AVSWGER

-353 DPFADKSYTVDI
+353 DPFADKSYTVDT
-365 LLYEAPAFTDGFTD
+365 LLYEAPGFTDGFTD
-379 GTYPSFR
+379 GAYPTFR
-386 TTTNTAGEKYVTL
+386 TATNPAGEKYVTMFNDL
-399 CDAWGSTSIY
+399 GYALIY

-415 TLEKQSFYALFGS
+415 KLEKQSFYALFGN
-428 TKASPVDDLIQ
+428 TRDASPVDDLMQ
-439 NNKSAWSGHC
+439 HNKSAWTGYC
-449 EEASDGQPNQVYLLK
+449 EEAKDSQPYQAYLLE
-464 QKDGS
+464 QEDGTI
-469 VYLGLAGDYEED
+469 YLGLSADYAED
-481 GSELFCSVFR
+481 GSECFCMVYR
-491 LNEQVNPIYASMDD
+491 LNEQINPIYASMDD

-526 NDYASRS
+526 NEYASRS

-539 DVRVTQLEQA
+539 DVRVTQLEFA

-578 MQIDVIGGQELTD
+578 AQINIVGGQELTD

-602 LTVLHYTYGEKT
+602 LTVLHYTSGEKT
-614 GYQVIGT
+614 GYQILGT
-621 YTGNDGLWYNG
+621 SMSNDGLWYNG
-632 CSYSGEEKYYLHDFY
+632 CSYGVDLKYYLHDFY
-647 VDYAGLDLPKMFI
+647 VDYAGLSEPKMYI
-660 PDLLNDTAADG
+660 PNLLNAATDG

-816 FTDGSPNGSESSDPA
+816 PTTDPVLDDPA
-831 PDDTAFQAD
+831 FKAD
-840 LQLAS
+840 LQLAT
-845 NGGASWLSLNTDG
+845 NGGASWMYLSKNSA
-858 MAVGGHDPKD
+858 AVSDCNMRNVT
-868 SAPTV
+868 PTV
-873 LLDTCDYK
+873 KLDECSYALLNEEFTPDDGKQT
-881 EYDPS
+881 
-886 ESSPSGSAVP
+886 
-896 PGGGN
+896 
-901 PLALCLSLSN
+901 LTLWLSN
-911 SARFT
+911 NDSSHLA
-916 FYEGS
+916 FYEGTNV
-921 DFMLYQHGDTRYY
+921 MLYQRDDARYY
-934 KVSSYGD
+934 KVSNFGD
-941 YATIFDAMLAWY
+941 YATLYDAMLAWF
-953 NKTPDKEATF
+953 NSAQSGTEP
-963 ESDLVLASNAATV
+963 SDASSTTTTNAVSRDSLIKA
-976 DILAFCPASGESGSH
+976 A
-991 APLLTGYSVALDSYE
+991 DSYVDLGGYLWYTAGGKFCRWRE
-1006 YKPID
+1006 
-1011 KPKNLDGLDSVELW
+1011 GGSVETVCDL
-1025 PHNAQ
+1025 PLDYDTPVSASLSTQDNRILMNYHIGG
-1030 ATCLI
+1030 ATMGSFI
-1035 FYKGTNTVKYVS
+1035 T
-1047 GKSERYYRAVGDFS
+1047 D
-1061 IVDNDGRTLYD
+1061 LYD
-1072 LMRVWYDT
+1072 TDGKKLSSINGYNAIAISGDIIVMTDHFMPTPNNMSISYDCGKT
-1080 AEYSDML
+1080 FTEFGDKDWFYGSAL
-1087 TSDVRAQSKSFS
+1087 TED
-1099 WQEAAQNWA
+1099 
-1108 NAYYG
+1108 G
-1113 TQKEVTSGSIY
+1113 TYVTSVNSSLEIRDGYVYTTAVYDINHEKSDDP
-1124 KFTWLNVT
+1124 LVT
-1132 VNPAEETTQAKR
+1132 H
-1144 KAGEIDDNTYC
+1144 
-1155 FAVRVEFTAE
+1155 AVRI
-1165 SANALQS
+1165 SI
-1172 AMAGNTVKC
+1172 K
-1181 ENPAAPKD
+1181 
-1189 AYEFYRCCTIQ
+1189 
-1200 LRDDGRWYGTEL
+1200 
-1212 GTGWLCA
+1212 TGAQEILD
-1219 IPKKEG
+1219 
-1225 LPPPFFAVFQRR
+1225 
-1237 AGKSTGT
+1237 
-1244 SQRYVV
+1244 

>member
-70 YTLFVGTDKTAIQST
+70 YTLFVGTDKTTIQST

-99 PAQVRDTIIQRP
+99 PAAVRDTIIQRP

-158 KRDVSRA
+158 KRDVSRV

-203 LLLPHERYDVQELR
+203 LLLPHEHYDVQELR

-341 AISWGER
+341 AVSWGER

-353 DPFADKSYTVDI
+353 DPFADKSYTVDT
-365 LLYEAPAFTDGFTD
+365 LLYEAPGFTDGFTD
-379 GTYPSFR
+379 GAYPTFR
-386 TTTNTAGEKYVTL
+386 TATNPAGEKYVTMFNDL
-399 CDAWGSTSIY
+399 GYALIY

-415 TLEKQSFYALFGS
+415 KLEKQSFYALFGN
-428 TKASPVDDLIQ
+428 TRDASPVDDLMQ
-439 NNKSAWSGHC
+439 HNKSAWTGYC
-449 EEASDGQPNQVYLLK
+449 EEAKDSQPYQAYLLE
-464 QKDGS
+464 QEDGTI
-469 VYLGLAGDYEED
+469 YLGLSADYAED
-481 GSELFCSVFR
+481 GSECFCMVYR
-491 LNEQVNPIYASMDD
+491 LEKEDDTIYASMDD
-505 YAAACVEDLK
+505 YAAERVAELK

-526 NDYASRS
+526 NEYASRS

-578 MQIDVIGGQELTD
+578 AQINIVGGQELTD

-602 LTVLHYTYGEKT
+602 LTVLHYTSGEKT
-614 GYQVIGT
+614 GYQIIGT

-793 RAVEGEAVILQ
+793 RAVEGEAAILQ
-804 AMVNSF
+804 AMTDSF
-810 RTSKIL
+810 TITGKIL
-816 FTDGSPNGSESSDPA
+816 LTQEDASAASTGFDALDAALDALGDMNVTADPLGHAVMVPNATAKWDDRNGTNIAYRAEIAKQFRQYSWKEASNVAQFGEEVLSVQCGRWNFYLYSNYKNVLSFFDQESDPKGYPYAFEITNAGAENAVWDAFYKWYEEAVAADNGKQTVTPAATDTLSRASITKSADSYVDLGGYLWYTAGGKFYRWHEGSAVETICTLPIDSLTDSPVRATLSIMVSRVALRYHIGGATMGTYVTELYNSDGEQYVKIDGYESIAFDNHGNIVKTLQFPPAQNNLSISYDSGKTWTSIGDADYFYGSVTENNDSISYAPADLSIRDGYVYTTAVYDINHKKSSDP
-831 PDDTAFQAD
+831 
-840 LQLAS
+840 
-845 NGGASWLSLNTDG
+845 
-858 MAVGGHDPKD
+858 
-868 SAPTV
+868 
-873 LLDTCDYK
+873 
-881 EYDPS
+881 
-886 ESSPSGSAVP
+886 
-896 PGGGN
+896 
-901 PLALCLSLSN
+901 
-911 SARFT
+911 
-916 FYEGS
+916 
-921 DFMLYQHGDTRYY
+921 
-934 KVSSYGD
+934 
-941 YATIFDAMLAWY
+941 
-953 NKTPDKEATF
+953 
-963 ESDLVLASNAATV
+963 LVT
-976 DILAFCPASGESGSH
+976 H
-991 APLLTGYSVALDSYE
+991 
-1006 YKPID
+1006 
-1011 KPKNLDGLDSVELW
+1011 
-1025 PHNAQ
+1025 
-1030 ATCLI
+1030 
-1035 FYKGTNTVKYVS
+1035 
-1047 GKSERYYRAVGDFS
+1047 
-1061 IVDNDGRTLYD
+1061 
-1072 LMRVWYDT
+1072 
-1080 AEYSDML
+1080 
-1087 TSDVRAQSKSFS
+1087 
-1099 WQEAAQNWA
+1099 
-1108 NAYYG
+1108 
-1113 TQKEVTSGSIY
+1113 
-1124 KFTWLNVT
+1124 
-1132 VNPAEETTQAKR
+1132 
-1144 KAGEIDDNTYC
+1144 
-1155 FAVRVEFTAE
+1155 AVRI
-1165 SANALQS
+1165 SI
-1172 AMAGNTVKC
+1172 K
-1181 ENPAAPKD
+1181 
-1189 AYEFYRCCTIQ
+1189 
-1200 LRDDGRWYGTEL
+1200 
-1212 GTGWLCA
+1212 TGAQEILD
-1219 IPKKEG
+1219 
-1225 LPPPFFAVFQRR
+1225 
-1237 AGKSTGT
+1237 
-1244 SQRYVV
+1244 

>member
-46 AAFLLLPVDFSV
+46 AVFLLLPVDFSV

-158 KRDVSRA
+158 KRDVARA

-250 VYLMLRQADE
+250 VYLMLRQTDE

-324 GLGVVALVLAL
+324 GLGIVALVLAL

-341 AISWGER
+341 AVSWGN
-348 AQKND
+348 KNELS
-353 DPFADKSYTVDI
+353 DPFGKSYTIADI
-365 LLYEAPAFTDGFTD
+365 VYIGVEPDDTFRENAANAELLLRSDAQSMTLTWTDRYKWDCTAAGSFEMTEENFDRYFDGSAFEAADNPAGWQESDMSAAKLRRENANTWCFTTSSPPDGLTD
-379 GTYPSFR
+379 Y
-386 TTTNTAGEKYVTL
+386 L
-399 CDAWGSTSIY
+399 C
-409 GPMEEY
+409 
-415 TLEKQSFYALFGS
+415 
-428 TKASPVDDLIQ
+428 
-439 NNKSAWSGHC
+439 
-449 EEASDGQPNQVYLLK
+449 LLQ
-464 QKDGS
+464 QKDGTL
-469 VYLGLAGDYEED
+469 YLAMGYYPDSKQTAPHCFHTL
-481 GSELFCSVFR
+481 FR
-491 LNEQVNPIYASMDD
+491 LAEKAVPIYASMDD
-505 YAAACVEDLK
+505 YAAERVADLK
-515 KGTMTYSVSEN
+515 KSMMTYSVSEN
-526 NDYASRS
+526 NEYGARS

-539 DVRVTQLEQA
+539 DVRVTQLEFA

-578 MQIDVIGGQELTD
+578 AQINIVGGQELTD

-614 GYQVIGT
+614 GYQIIGT

-647 VDYAGLDLPKMFI
+647 IDYAGLNEPKMYI
-660 PDLLNDTAADG
+660 PDLVDGLVEDG
-671 YGRANQCE
+671 YGHGNSVE
-679 ARLISGDG
+679 GRLVSG
-687 SYYFYAPIT
+687 STYNFCYYYVPIT
-696 AWACNPGTEFWY
+696 GWACSPGTDYWY
-708 SRYDTGSYFNAKKLE
+708 SRYDTGSYFSVKKLE
-723 QSLDEAKAEWEST
+723 RGINDAKAEWEST
-736 GAKAE
+736 GVTGE
-741 KTDAGWRFVTHEGMS
+741 KVDTGCWRYVTHEGMS
-756 NTIVTLFDAPDG
+756 NTIVTLFAGPNN
-768 TCYEVTTHWTF
+768 TTYEVEIHWLF
-779 DGSTEENQWGWNRD
+779 DGSSEENQWGWNHD
-793 RAVEGEAVILQ
+793 RAVEEEAVILQ
-804 AMVNSF
+804 AMVKHFTINGG
-810 RTSKIL
+810 IY
-816 FTDGSPNGSESSDPA
+816 FTDGSSDSESPA
-831 PDDTAFQAD
+831 DTAFLTD
-840 LQLAS
+840 LQLAA
-845 NGGASWLSLNTDG
+845 NGGIESLTLFPAATSSIISPCEPVSTEGSELHVDLSNYGYSSTSEPENISLLNHIRIDLKGDSQSWF
-858 MAVGGHDPKD
+858 
-868 SAPTV
+868 
-873 LLDTCDYK
+873 
-881 EYDPS
+881 
-886 ESSPSGSAVP
+886 ESYQ
-896 PGGGN
+896 GGN
-901 PLALCLSLSN
+901 VIGYCAENRP
-911 SARFT
+911 T
-916 FYEGS
+916 E
-921 DFMLYQHGDTRYY
+921 YY
-934 KVSSYGD
+934 
-941 YATIFDAMLAWY
+941 
-953 NKTPDKEATF
+953 
-963 ESDLVLASNAATV
+963 
-976 DILAFCPASGESGSH
+976 LAF
-991 APLLTGYSVALDSYE
+991 
-1006 YKPID
+1006 
-1011 KPKNLDGLDSVELW
+1011 
-1025 PHNAQ
+1025 
-1030 ATCLI
+1030 
-1035 FYKGTNTVKYVS
+1035 
-1047 GKSERYYRAVGDFS
+1047 GDF
-1061 IVDNDGRTLYD
+1061 GKYATLYD
-1072 LMRVWYDT
+1072 VILEWYHSAQSGTKPSDASSTTTTNAVSRDSLIKAADSYVDLGGYLWYTAGGKFCRWHEGGSVETVCDLPLDYDT
-1080 AEYSDML
+1080 PVSASLSTQDNRVLMNYHIGGAIMGSFITDLYDTDGKKLSSINGYNAIAISGDIIVMTDHFMPTPNNMSISYDCGKTFTEFGDKDWFYGSAL
-1087 TSDVRAQSKSFS
+1087 TED
-1099 WQEAAQNWA
+1099 
-1108 NAYYG
+1108 G
-1113 TQKEVTSGSIY
+1113 TYVTSVNSSLEIRDGYVYTTAVYDINHEKSDDP
-1124 KFTWLNVT
+1124 LVT
-1132 VNPAEETTQAKR
+1132 H
-1144 KAGEIDDNTYC
+1144 
-1155 FAVRVEFTAE
+1155 AVRI
-1165 SANALQS
+1165 SI
-1172 AMAGNTVKC
+1172 K
-1181 ENPAAPKD
+1181 
-1189 AYEFYRCCTIQ
+1189 
-1200 LRDDGRWYGTEL
+1200 
-1212 GTGWLCA
+1212 TGAQEILD
-1219 IPKKEG
+1219 
-1225 LPPPFFAVFQRR
+1225 
-1237 AGKSTGT
+1237 
-1244 SQRYVV
+1244 

>member
-46 AAFLLLPVDFSV
+46 AVFLLLPVDFSV

-158 KRDVSRA
+158 KRDVARA
-165 DYAAMLSDT
+165 DYAVMLSDT

-203 LLLPHERYDVQELR
+203 LLLPHEHYDVQELR

-341 AISWGER
+341 AVSWGER

-353 DPFADKSYTVDI
+353 DPFADKSYTVDT
-365 LLYEAPAFTDGFTD
+365 LLYEAPGFTDGFTD
-379 GTYPSFR
+379 GAYPTFR
-386 TTTNTAGEKYVTL
+386 TATNPAGEKYVTMFNDL
-399 CDAWGSTSIY
+399 GYALIY

-415 TLEKQSFYALFGS
+415 KLEKQSFYALFGN
-428 TKASPVDDLIQ
+428 TRDASPVDDLMQ
-439 NNKSAWSGHC
+439 HNKSAWTGYC
-449 EEASDGQPNQVYLLK
+449 EEAKDSQPYQAYLLE
-464 QKDGS
+464 QEDGTI
-469 VYLGLAGDYEED
+469 YLGLSADYAED
-481 GSELFCSVFR
+481 GSECFCMVYR
-491 LNEQVNPIYASMDD
+491 LEKEDDTIYASMDD
-505 YAAACVEDLK
+505 YAAACVAELK
-515 KGTMTYSVSEN
+515 KGTMTYSVLEN
-526 NDYASRS
+526 NEYASRS

-539 DVRVTQLEQA
+539 DVRVTQLEFA

-578 MQIDVIGGQELTD
+578 AQINIVGGQELTE

-614 GYQVIGT
+614 GYQIIGT
-621 YTGNDGLWYNG
+621 SMSNDGLWYNG
-632 CSYSGEEKYYLHDFY
+632 CSYGVDLKYYLHDFY
-647 VDYAGLDLPKMFI
+647 IDYAGLDLPKMYI
-660 PDLLNDTAADG
+660 PDLVDGLVEDG
-671 YGRANQCE
+671 YGHGNSVE
-679 ARLISGDG
+679 GRLVSD
-687 SYYFYAPIT
+687 STYNFCYYYVPIT
-696 AWACNPGTEFWY
+696 GWACSPGTDYWY
-708 SRYDTGSYFNAKKLE
+708 SRYDTGSYFSVKKLE
-723 QSLDEAKAEWEST
+723 RGINDAKAEWEST
-736 GAKAE
+736 GVTGE
-741 KTDAGWRFVTHEGMS
+741 KVDTGCWRYVTHEGMS
-756 NTIVTLFDAPDG
+756 NTIVTLFAGPNN
-768 TCYEVTTHWTF
+768 TTYEVEIHWLF
-779 DGSTEENQWGWNRD
+779 DGSTEENQWGWNHD
-793 RAVEGEAVILQ
+793 RAVEEEAVILQ
-804 AMVNSF
+804 AMVKHFTIDATVRLTQVNASDTAAASTGFDALDAALDALGDMNVTADPLGHAVMVPNATAKWDDRNGTNIAYRAEIAKQFRQYSWKEASNVAQFGEEVLSVQCGRWNFYLYSNYKNVLSF
-810 RTSKIL
+810 
-816 FTDGSPNGSESSDPA
+816 FDQESDPKGYPYA
-831 PDDTAFQAD
+831 FEITNAGAENAVWDAFYKWYEEAVAADSGKQTVTPAATDTLSRASITKSADSYVDNDDY
-840 LQLAS
+840 LWYIS
-845 NGGASWLSLNTDG
+845 GGKLCRWR
-858 MAVGGHDPKD
+858 
-868 SAPTV
+868 
-873 LLDTCDYK
+873 
-881 EYDPS
+881 E
-886 ESSPSGSAVP
+886 GSAVETICTLP
-896 PGGGN
+896 IDSLTDSPVR
-901 PLALCLSLSN
+901 ATLSI
-911 SARFT
+911 
-916 FYEGS
+916 
-921 DFMLYQHGDTRYY
+921 M
-934 KVSSYGD
+934 VSR
-941 YATIFDAMLAWY
+941 
-953 NKTPDKEATF
+953 
-963 ESDLVLASNAATV
+963 
-976 DILAFCPASGESGSH
+976 
-991 APLLTGYSVALDSYE
+991 VALRYHIGGATMGTYVTELYNSDGEQYVKIDGYESIAFDNHGNIVKTLQFPPAQNNLSISY
-1006 YKPID
+1006 D
-1011 KPKNLDGLDSVELW
+1011 
-1025 PHNAQ
+1025 
-1030 ATCLI
+1030 
-1035 FYKGTNTVKYVS
+1035 S
-1047 GKSERYYRAVGDFS
+1047 GKTWTSIGDADYFYGSVTEDGSSISYFPGALEIRDGYVYTTAV
-1061 IVDNDGRTLYD
+1061 YD
-1072 LMRVWYDT
+1072 IDHQK
-1080 AEYSDML
+1080 
-1087 TSDVRAQSKSFS
+1087 TSDPL
-1099 WQEAAQNWA
+1099 
-1108 NAYYG
+1108 
-1113 TQKEVTSGSIY
+1113 VTHS
-1124 KFTWLNVT
+1124 
-1132 VNPAEETTQAKR
+1132 
-1144 KAGEIDDNTYC
+1144 
-1155 FAVRVEFTAE
+1155 VRV
-1165 SANALQS
+1165 NL
-1172 AMAGNTVKC
+1172 K
-1181 ENPAAPKD
+1181 
-1189 AYEFYRCCTIQ
+1189 
-1200 LRDDGRWYGTEL
+1200 
-1212 GTGWLCA
+1212 TGAQEILD
-1219 IPKKEG
+1219 
-1225 LPPPFFAVFQRR
+1225 
-1237 AGKSTGT
+1237 
-1244 SQRYVV
+1244 

>member
-13 LLGSLAILAMLVLK
+13 LLGSIAILAMLVLK

-46 AAFLLLPVDFSV
+46 AAFLLLPIDFSV

-158 KRDVSRA
+158 KRDVARA
-165 DYAAMLSDT
+165 DYASLLSDT
-174 ARDLGVS
+174 VRDLGVS

-222 ELCHLKRRDMLLKLV
+222 ELCHLKRRDMIFKLV

-324 GLGVVALVLAL
+324 GLGIVALVLAL

-341 AISWGER
+341 AVSWGER

-353 DPFADKSYTVDI
+353 DPFADKSYTVDT
-365 LLYEAPAFTDGFTD
+365 LLYEAPGFTDGFTD
-379 GTYPSFR
+379 GAYPTFR
-386 TTTNTAGEKYVTL
+386 TATNPAGEKYVTMFNDL
-399 CDAWGSTSIY
+399 GYALIY

-415 TLEKQSFYALFGS
+415 KLEKQSFYALFGN
-428 TKASPVDDLIQ
+428 TRDASPVDDLMQ
-439 NNKSAWSGHC
+439 HNKSAWTGYC
-449 EEASDGQPNQVYLLK
+449 EEAKDSQPYQAYLLE
-464 QKDGS
+464 QEDGTI
-469 VYLGLAGDYEED
+469 YLGLSADYAED
-481 GSELFCSVFR
+481 GSECFCMVYR
-491 LNEQVNPIYASMDD
+491 LNEQINPIYASMDD

-539 DVRVTQLEQA
+539 DVRVTRLEQG

-565 YFQYEMKPTNEAG
+565 YFQYEMKPTNEAD

-602 LTVLHYTYGEKT
+602 LTVLHYTSGEKT
-614 GYQVIGT
+614 GYQIIGT
-621 YTGNDGLWYNG
+621 SMSNDGLWYNG
-632 CSYSGEEKYYLHDFY
+632 CGYGVDLKYYLHDFY
-647 VDYAGLDLPKMFI
+647 VDYAGLDLPKMYI
-660 PDLLNDTAADG
+660 PNLVDGLVEDG
-671 YGRANQCE
+671 YGHGNSVE
-679 ARLISGDG
+679 GRLISGNG
-687 SYYFYAPIT
+687 NYSFYVPISGWT
-696 AWACNPGTEFWY
+696 YKPDAEYAEYWY
-708 SRYDTGSYFNAKKLE
+708 SSYNTGSYFSVTE
-723 QSLDEAKAEWEST
+723 VDHSLYDEKPEWESAGYT
-736 GAKAE
+736 AE
-741 KTDAGWRFVTHEGMS
+741 WIDESCRFVTHEGMS
-756 NTIVTLFDAPDG
+756 NTVVTLFNGPNN
-768 TCYEVTTHWTF
+768 TCYIVEIHWLF

-793 RAVEGEAVILQ
+793 RAVEEEAVILQ

-816 FTDGSPNGSESSDPA
+816 PTMDPVLDDPA
-831 PDDTAFQAD
+831 FKAD
-840 LQLAS
+840 LQLAT
-845 NGGASWLSLNTDG
+845 NGGASWMYLSKNSA
-858 MAVGGHDPKD
+858 AVSDCNMRNVT
-868 SAPTV
+868 PTV
-873 LLDTCDYK
+873 KLDECSYALLNEEFTPDDGKQT
-881 EYDPS
+881 
-886 ESSPSGSAVP
+886 
-896 PGGGN
+896 
-901 PLALCLSLSN
+901 LTLWLSN
-911 SARFT
+911 NDSSHLA
-916 FYEGS
+916 FYES
-921 DFMLYQHGDTRYY
+921 TNVMLYQRDDARYY
-934 KVSSYGD
+934 KVSNFGD
-941 YATIFDAMLAWY
+941 YATLYDAMLAWF
-953 NKTPDKEATF
+953 NSAQSGTEP
-963 ESDLVLASNAATV
+963 SDASSTTTTNAVSRDSLIKA
-976 DILAFCPASGESGSH
+976 A
-991 APLLTGYSVALDSYE
+991 DSYVDLGGYLWYTAGGKFCRWHE
-1006 YKPID
+1006 
-1011 KPKNLDGLDSVELW
+1011 GGSVE
-1025 PHNAQ
+1025 
-1030 ATCLI
+1030 
-1035 FYKGTNTVKYVS
+1035 TVCDLPLDYDTPVS
-1047 GKSERYYRAVGDFS
+1047 ASLS
-1061 IVDNDGRTLYD
+1061 TQDNRILMNYHIGGAIMGSFITDLYD
-1072 LMRVWYDT
+1072 TDGKKLSSINGYNAIAISGDIIVMTDHFMPTPNNMSISYDCGKT
-1080 AEYSDML
+1080 FTEFGDKDWFYGSAL
-1087 TSDVRAQSKSFS
+1087 TED
-1099 WQEAAQNWA
+1099 
-1108 NAYYG
+1108 G
-1113 TQKEVTSGSIY
+1113 TYVTSVNSSLEIRDGYVYTTAVYDINHEKSDDP
-1124 KFTWLNVT
+1124 LVT
-1132 VNPAEETTQAKR
+1132 H
-1144 KAGEIDDNTYC
+1144 
-1155 FAVRVEFTAE
+1155 AVRI
-1165 SANALQS
+1165 SI
-1172 AMAGNTVKC
+1172 K
-1181 ENPAAPKD
+1181 
-1189 AYEFYRCCTIQ
+1189 
-1200 LRDDGRWYGTEL
+1200 
-1212 GTGWLCA
+1212 TGAQEILD
-1219 IPKKEG
+1219 
-1225 LPPPFFAVFQRR
+1225 
-1237 AGKSTGT
+1237 
-1244 SQRYVV
+1244 

>member
-46 AAFLLLPVDFSV
+46 AVFLLLPVDFSV

-70 YTLFVGTDKTAIQST
+70 YTLFVGTDKTTIQST

-137 AAFLLYQGVSY
+137 AAFLLYQGISY
-148 ALFRRTVRRW
+148 AHFRRTVRRW

-165 DYAAMLSDT
+165 DYAAMLSNT

-324 GLGVVALVLAL
+324 GLGIVALVLAL

-341 AISWGER
+341 AVSWGER

-353 DPFADKSYTVDI
+353 DPFADKSYTVDT
-365 LLYEAPAFTDGFTD
+365 LLYEAPGFTDGFTD
-379 GTYPSFR
+379 GAYPTFR
-386 TTTNTAGEKYVTL
+386 TATNPAGEKYVTMFNDL
-399 CDAWGSTSIY
+399 GYALIY

-415 TLEKQSFYALFGS
+415 KLEKQSFYALFGN
-428 TKASPVDDLIQ
+428 TRDASPVDDLMQ
-439 NNKSAWSGHC
+439 HNKSAWTGYC
-449 EEASDGQPNQVYLLK
+449 EEAKDSQPYQAYLLE
-464 QKDGS
+464 QEDGTI
-469 VYLGLAGDYEED
+469 YLGLSADYAED
-481 GSELFCSVFR
+481 GSECFCMVYR
-491 LNEQVNPIYASMDD
+491 LEKEDDTIYPSMDD

-539 DVRVTQLEQA
+539 DVRVTRLEQG

-578 MQIDVIGGQELTD
+578 VQIDVIGGQELTD
-591 DGYLNENWTHY
+591 DGYLNEHWTHY

-614 GYQVIGT
+614 GYQIIGT
-621 YTGNDGLWYNG
+621 SMSNDGLWYNG
-632 CSYSGEEKYYLHDFY
+632 CGYGVDLKYYLHDFY
-647 VDYAGLDLPKMFI
+647 VDYAGLDLPKMYI
-660 PDLLNDTAADG
+660 PNLVDGLVEDG
-671 YGRANQCE
+671 YGHGNSVE
-679 ARLISGDG
+679 GRLISGNG
-687 SYYFYAPIT
+687 NYRFYAPISGWT
-696 AWACNPGTEFWY
+696 YKPDAKYAEYWY
-708 SRYDTGSYFNAKKLE
+708 SSYNTGSYFSVTE
-723 QSLDEAKAEWEST
+723 VDHSLYDEKPEWESAGYT
-736 GAKAE
+736 AE
-741 KTDAGWRFVTHEGMS
+741 WIDESCRFVTHEGMS
-756 NTIVTLFDAPDG
+756 NTVVTLFNGPNN
-768 TCYEVTTHWTF
+768 TCYIVEIHWLF

-793 RAVEGEAVILQ
+793 RAVEEEAVILQ
-804 AMVNSF
+804 AMVKHFTINGG
-810 RTSKIL
+810 IY
-816 FTDGSPNGSESSDPA
+816 FTDGSSDSESPA
-831 PDDTAFQAD
+831 DTAFLTD

-868 SAPTV
+868 AAPTV

-896 PGGGN
+896 PRGGN

-976 DILAFCPASGESGSH
+976 DILAFCPAGGESGSH

-1011 KPKNLDGLDSVELW
+1011 KPKKLDGLDSVELW

-1200 LRDDGRWYGTEL
+1200 LKDDGRWYGTEL
-1212 GTGWLCA
+1212 GTGW
-1219 IPKKEG
+1219 
-1225 LPPPFFAVFQRR
+1225 
-1237 AGKSTGT
+1237 
-1244 SQRYVV
+1244 

>member
-46 AAFLLLPVDFSV
+46 AVFLLLPVDFSV
-58 KNAPVQAAPPKD
+58 KNAPVQAEPPKD
-70 YTLFVGTDKTAIQST
+70 YTLFVGTDKTTIQST

-99 PAQVRDTIIQRP
+99 PAAVRDTIIQRP

-158 KRDVSRA
+158 KRDVARA

-272 GLELPERAAYS
+272 DLDRAERAAYS

-341 AISWGER
+341 AVGWGER
-348 AQKND
+348 AQTQKND

-415 TLEKQSFYALFGS
+415 TLEKQSFYALFGN
-428 TKASPVDDLIQ
+428 TRDASPVDDLMQ
-439 NNKSAWSGHC
+439 HNKSAWTGYC
-449 EEASDGQPNQVYLLK
+449 EEAKDSQPYQAYLLE
-464 QKDGS
+464 QEDGTI
-469 VYLGLAGDYEED
+469 YLGLSADYAED
-481 GSELFCSVFR
+481 GSECFCMVYR
-491 LNEQVNPIYASMDD
+491 LNEQINPIYASMDD

-526 NDYASRS
+526 NEYASRS

-539 DVRVTQLEQA
+539 DVRVTQLEFA

-578 MQIDVIGGQELTD
+578 VEIEPVGGQYVTD
-591 DGYLNENWTHY
+591 DGYLRESWTHY
-602 LTVLHYTYGEKT
+602 LTVLRYTYGEKT
-614 GYQVIGT
+614 GYQVIGI

-632 CSYSGEEKYYLHDFY
+632 CNYSGEEKYYLHDFY
-647 VDYAGLDLPKMFI
+647 IDYAGLDLPKMFI
-660 PDLLNDTAADG
+660 PNLLNAATDG

-793 RAVEGEAVILQ
+793 RAVEGEAEVLR
-804 AMVNSF
+804 AMVRSF
-810 RTSKIL
+810 TVNW
-816 FTDGSPNGSESSDPA
+816 DADAAADPA
-831 PDDTAFQAD
+831 LDDSDFQAD

-845 NGGASWLSLNTDG
+845 NGGAAWMYLSKNSAAVSDCNMRNVTPTVRLDECSYALLHDKFTPADGARSLTLWLSNNDSSHLAFFEGTDI
-858 MAVGGHDPKD
+858 
-868 SAPTV
+868 
-873 LLDTCDYK
+873 
-881 EYDPS
+881 
-886 ESSPSGSAVP
+886 
-896 PGGGN
+896 
-901 PLALCLSLSN
+901 
-911 SARFT
+911 
-916 FYEGS
+916 
-921 DFMLYQHGDTRYY
+921 MLYQRDDAYYY
-934 KVSSYGD
+934 KVSDYGN
-941 YATIFDAMLAWY
+941 YATLYDAMLAWF
-953 NKTPDKEATF
+953 NSAQSGTEPSDASSATTTNAV
-963 ESDLVLASNAATV
+963 SRDSLIKAADSYVDLGGYLWYTAGGKLYRWREGGSVEVLHDLPVNDVTDTTV
-976 DILAFCPASGESGSH
+976 DATLSVVSDQVALRYYIGGGIMGSFVTELYGADGKQSATLYGYESIAISGSTIVETTKFPPTVNNLRLSTDGGKTWTSIGD
-991 APLLTGYSVALDSYE
+991 ADYFYGSVTEDGSSISYFPGALEIRDGYVYTTAVYD
-1006 YKPID
+1006 ID
-1011 KPKNLDGLDSVELW
+1011 HQK
-1025 PHNAQ
+1025 
-1030 ATCLI
+1030 
-1035 FYKGTNTVKYVS
+1035 
-1047 GKSERYYRAVGDFS
+1047 
-1061 IVDNDGRTLYD
+1061 
-1072 LMRVWYDT
+1072 
-1080 AEYSDML
+1080 
-1087 TSDVRAQSKSFS
+1087 TSDPL
-1099 WQEAAQNWA
+1099 
-1108 NAYYG
+1108 
-1113 TQKEVTSGSIY
+1113 VTHS
-1124 KFTWLNVT
+1124 
-1132 VNPAEETTQAKR
+1132 
-1144 KAGEIDDNTYC
+1144 
-1155 FAVRVEFTAE
+1155 VRV
-1165 SANALQS
+1165 NL
-1172 AMAGNTVKC
+1172 K
-1181 ENPAAPKD
+1181 
-1189 AYEFYRCCTIQ
+1189 
-1200 LRDDGRWYGTEL
+1200 
-1212 GTGWLCA
+1212 TGAQEILD
-1219 IPKKEG
+1219 
-1225 LPPPFFAVFQRR
+1225 
-1237 AGKSTGT
+1237 
-1244 SQRYVV
+1244 

>member
-33 YRAKTRCWLWLAL
+33 YRAKTRCWLWLAM

-137 AAFLLYQGVSY
+137 AAFLLYQGISY
-148 ALFRRTVRRW
+148 AHFRRTVRRW

-165 DYAAMLSDT
+165 DYAAMLSNT

-324 GLGVVALVLAL
+324 GLGIVALVLAL

-341 AISWGER
+341 AVSWGER

-353 DPFADKSYTVDI
+353 DPFADKSYTVDT
-365 LLYEAPAFTDGFTD
+365 LLYEAPGFTDGFTD
-379 GTYPSFR
+379 GAYPTFR
-386 TTTNTAGEKYVTL
+386 TATNPAGEKYVTMFNDL
-399 CDAWGSTSIY
+399 GYALIY

-415 TLEKQSFYALFGS
+415 KLEKQSFYALFGN
-428 TKASPVDDLIQ
+428 TRDASPVDDLMQ
-439 NNKSAWSGHC
+439 HNKSAWTGYC
-449 EEASDGQPNQVYLLK
+449 EEAKDSQPYQAYLLE
-464 QKDGS
+464 QEDGTI
-469 VYLGLAGDYEED
+469 YLGLSADYAED
-481 GSELFCSVFR
+481 GSECFCMVYR
-491 LNEQVNPIYASMDD
+491 LNEQINPIYASMDD

-565 YFQYEMKPTNEAG
+565 YFQYEMKPTNEAD

-591 DGYLNENWTHY
+591 DGYLNEHWTHY
-602 LTVLHYTYGEKT
+602 LTVLHYTSGEQT
-614 GYQVIGT
+614 GYQILGT
-621 YTGNDGLWYNG
+621 SMSNDGLWYNG
-632 CSYSGEEKYYLHDFY
+632 CGYGVDLKYYLHDFY
-647 VDYAGLDLPKMFI
+647 VDYAGLDLPKMYI
-660 PDLLNDTAADG
+660 PDLVDGLVEDG
-671 YGRANQCE
+671 YGHGNSVE
-679 ARLISGDG
+679 GRLISGNG
-687 SYYFYAPIT
+687 NYSFYAPISGWT
-696 AWACNPGTEFWY
+696 YKPDAEYAEYWCSSYN
-708 SRYDTGSYFNAKKLE
+708 TGSYFSVTE
-723 QSLDEAKAEWEST
+723 VDHSLYDEKPEWESAGYT
-736 GAKAE
+736 AE
-741 KTDAGWRFVTHEGMS
+741 WVGESCRFVTHEGMS
-756 NTIVTLFDAPDG
+756 NTVVTLFNGPNN
-768 TCYEVTTHWTF
+768 TCYIVEIHWLF
-779 DGSTEENQWGWNRD
+779 DGSTEENQWGWNHD
-793 RAVEGEAVILQ
+793 RAVEEEAVILQ

-810 RTSKIL
+810 RASKIL
-816 FTDGSPNGSESSDPA
+816 FTDGSSNGSESSDSA

-868 SAPTV
+868 AAPTV

-896 PGGGN
+896 PRGGN

-976 DILAFCPASGESGSH
+976 DILAFCPAGGESGSH

-1212 GTGWLCA
+1212 GTGW
-1219 IPKKEG
+1219 
-1225 LPPPFFAVFQRR
+1225 
-1237 AGKSTGT
+1237 
-1244 SQRYVV
+1244 

>member
-158 KRDVSRA
+158 KRDVTRA
-165 DYAAMLSDT
+165 DYATMLSDT

-203 LLLPHERYDVQELR
+203 LLLPHEHYDVQELR

-341 AISWGER
+341 AVSWGER

-353 DPFADKSYTVDI
+353 DPFADKSYTVDT
-365 LLYEAPAFTDGFTD
+365 LLYEAPGFTDGFTD
-379 GTYPSFR
+379 GAYPTFR
-386 TTTNTAGEKYVTL
+386 TATNPAGEKYVTMFNDL
-399 CDAWGSTSIY
+399 GYALIY

-415 TLEKQSFYALFGS
+415 KLEKQSFYALFGN
-428 TKASPVDDLIQ
+428 TRDASPVDDLMQ
-439 NNKSAWSGHC
+439 HNKSAWTGYC
-449 EEASDGQPNQVYLLK
+449 EEAKDSQPYQAYLLE
-464 QKDGS
+464 QEDGTI
-469 VYLGLAGDYEED
+469 YLGLSADYAED
-481 GSELFCSVFR
+481 GSECFCMVYR
-491 LNEQVNPIYASMDD
+491 LNEPINPIYASMDD

-533 IEDTVA
+533 IEDTIA
-539 DVRVTQLEQA
+539 DVRVTQLEFA

-591 DGYLNENWTHY
+591 DGYLNEHWTHY
-602 LTVLHYTYGEKT
+602 LTVLHYTSGDT
-614 GYQVIGT
+614 IGYQILGT
-621 YTGNDGLWYNG
+621 SMSNDGLWYNG
-632 CSYSGEEKYYLHDFY
+632 CGYGVDLKYYLHDFY
-647 VDYAGLDLPKMFI
+647 VDYAGLDLPKMYI
-660 PDLLNDTAADG
+660 PNLVDGLVEDG
-671 YGRANQCE
+671 YGHGNSVE
-679 ARLISGDG
+679 GRLISGNG
-687 SYYFYAPIT
+687 NYSFYAPISGWT
-696 AWACNPGTEFWY
+696 YKPDAEYAEYWY
-708 SRYDTGSYFNAKKLE
+708 SSYNTGSYFSVTE
-723 QSLDEAKAEWEST
+723 VDHSLYDEKPEWESAGYT
-736 GAKAE
+736 AE
-741 KTDAGWRFVTHEGMS
+741 WIDESCRFVTHEGMS
-756 NTIVTLFDAPDG
+756 NTVVTLFNGPNN
-768 TCYEVTTHWTF
+768 TCYIVEIHWLF

-793 RAVEGEAVILQ
+793 RAVEEEAVILQ

-816 FTDGSPNGSESSDPA
+816 FTEKETSDSAAASTGFDALDAALDALGDMNVTADPLGHAVMVPNATAKWDDRNGTNIAYRTEIAKQFRQYSWKEASNVAQFGEEVLSVQCGRWNFYLYSNYKNVLSFFDQESDPKGYPYA
-831 PDDTAFQAD
+831 FEITNTGAENAVWDAFYKWYEEAVAADNGKQAVTTTATDTLSRDSITKSAD
-840 LQLAS
+840 SYVDL
-845 NGGASWLSLNTDG
+845 DG
-858 MAVGGHDPKD
+858 YLWYIFSGK
-868 SAPTV
+868 
-873 LLDTCDYK
+873 LCRWR
-881 EYDPS
+881 E
-886 ESSPSGSAVP
+886 GSAVETICTLP
-896 PGGGN
+896 IDTLTDSPVRATLSIMVSRVALRYHIGGATMG
-901 PLALCLSLSN
+901 
-911 SARFT
+911 T
-916 FYEGS
+916 
-921 DFMLYQHGDTRYY
+921 
-934 KVSSYGD
+934 
-941 YATIFDAMLAWY
+941 YATELYNSDGKQYVKIDGYESIAFD
-953 NKTPDKEATF
+953 NHGNIVKTLQFPPAQNNLSISYDSGKTWTSIGDADYFYGSVTEEGDIVNYTRA
-963 ESDLVLASNAATV
+963 DLTIRDGYVYTTAVYDVHHEKSNA
-976 DILAFCPASGESGSH
+976 
-991 APLLTGYSVALDSYE
+991 PL
-1006 YKPID
+1006 
-1011 KPKNLDGLDSVELW
+1011 
-1025 PHNAQ
+1025 
-1030 ATCLI
+1030 
-1035 FYKGTNTVKYVS
+1035 
-1047 GKSERYYRAVGDFS
+1047 
-1061 IVDNDGRTLYD
+1061 
-1072 LMRVWYDT
+1072 
-1080 AEYSDML
+1080 
-1087 TSDVRAQSKSFS
+1087 
-1099 WQEAAQNWA
+1099 
-1108 NAYYG
+1108 
-1113 TQKEVTSGSIY
+1113 VTH
-1124 KFTWLNVT
+1124 
-1132 VNPAEETTQAKR
+1132 
-1144 KAGEIDDNTYC
+1144 
-1155 FAVRVEFTAE
+1155 AVRI
-1165 SANALQS
+1165 SI
-1172 AMAGNTVKC
+1172 K
-1181 ENPAAPKD
+1181 
-1189 AYEFYRCCTIQ
+1189 
-1200 LRDDGRWYGTEL
+1200 
-1212 GTGWLCA
+1212 TGAQEILD
-1219 IPKKEG
+1219 
-1225 LPPPFFAVFQRR
+1225 
-1237 AGKSTGT
+1237 
-1244 SQRYVV
+1244 

>member
-46 AAFLLLPVDFSV
+46 AVFLLLPVDFSV

-90 DMAEKSGQS
+90 DMAERSGQS
-99 PAQVRDTIIQRP
+99 PAAVRDTIIQRP

-124 VTTILFYGYLAGA
+124 VTMILFYGYLAGA

-165 DYAAMLSDT
+165 DYASLLSDT

-272 GLELPERAAYS
+272 GLELPERAAYR

-310 KRRITNVLGAQKKR
+310 KRRITNVLGVQKKR

-341 AISWGER
+341 AVSWGER
-348 AQKND
+348 AQAQKND

-386 TTTNTAGEKYVTL
+386 ATTNTAGEKYVTL

-415 TLEKQSFYALFGS
+415 TLEKESFYALFGS

-469 VYLGLAGDYEED
+469 VYLGLAGDYEEG

-505 YAAACVEDLK
+505 YAAERVAELK

-526 NDYASRS
+526 NEYASRS

-539 DVRVTQLEQA
+539 DVRVTQLEFA

-578 MQIDVIGGQELTD
+578 AQINIVGGQELTD
-591 DGYLNENWTHY
+591 DGYLNEHWTHY
-602 LTVLHYTYGEKT
+602 LTVLHYTSGEQT
-614 GYQVIGT
+614 GYQIIGT
-621 YTGNDGLWYNG
+621 SMSNDGLWYNG
-632 CSYSGEEKYYLHDFY
+632 CGYGVDLKYYLHDFY
-647 VDYAGLDLPKMFI
+647 VDYAGLDLPKMYI
-660 PDLLNDTAADG
+660 PDLVDGLVEDG
-671 YGRANQCE
+671 YGHGNTVE
-679 ARLISGDG
+679 GRLISGNG
-687 SYYFYAPIT
+687 NYSFYAPISGWT
-696 AWACNPGTEFWY
+696 YKPDAEYAEYWY
-708 SRYDTGSYFNAKKLE
+708 SSYNTGSYFSVTE
-723 QSLDEAKAEWEST
+723 VDHSLYDEKPEWESAGYT
-736 GAKAE
+736 AE
-741 KTDAGWRFVTHEGMS
+741 WIDESCRFVTHEGMS
-756 NTIVTLFDAPDG
+756 NTVVTLFNGPNN
-768 TCYEVTTHWTF
+768 TCYIVEIHWLF
-779 DGSTEENQWGWNRD
+779 DGSTEENQWGWNHD
-793 RAVEGEAVILQ
+793 RAVEEEAVILQ

-816 FTDGSPNGSESSDPA
+816 PTTDPVLDDPA
-831 PDDTAFQAD
+831 FKAD
-840 LQLAS
+840 LQLAT
-845 NGGASWLSLNTDG
+845 NGGASWMYLSKNSAAVSDCNMRNVSPAVKLDECSYTLLNKDFTPADG
-858 MAVGGHDPKD
+858 
-868 SAPTV
+868 TQV
-873 LLDTCDYK
+873 LELW
-881 EYDPS
+881 
-886 ESSPSGSAVP
+886 
-896 PGGGN
+896 
-901 PLALCLSLSN
+901 LSN
-911 SARFT
+911 NDDSHFA
-916 FYEGS
+916 FYEGTNV
-921 DFMLYQHGDTRYY
+921 MLYQRDDARYY
-934 KVSSYGD
+934 KVSNFGD
-941 YATIFDAMLAWY
+941 YATLYNAMLAWF
-953 NKTPDKEATF
+953 NSAQSGTET
-963 ESDLVLASNAATV
+963 SDASSTTTTNAVTRDSLIKSA
-976 DILAFCPASGESGSH
+976 
-991 APLLTGYSVALDSYE
+991 DSYVDHGGYLWYTAGGKFYRWHE
-1006 YKPID
+1006 
-1011 KPKNLDGLDSVELW
+1011 GGSVETVCDL
-1025 PHNAQ
+1025 PLDYDTPVSASLSTQDDRILMNYHIGG
-1030 ATCLI
+1030 ATMGSFI
-1035 FYKGTNTVKYVS
+1035 T
-1047 GKSERYYRAVGDFS
+1047 D
-1061 IVDNDGRTLYD
+1061 LYD
-1072 LMRVWYDT
+1072 TDGKKLSSINGYNAIAISGDIIVMTDYFMPTPNNMSISYDCGKT
-1080 AEYSDML
+1080 FTEFGDKDWFYGSAL
-1087 TSDVRAQSKSFS
+1087 TED
-1099 WQEAAQNWA
+1099 
-1108 NAYYG
+1108 G
-1113 TQKEVTSGSIY
+1113 TYVTSVNSSLEIRDGYVYTTAVYDINHEKSDDP
-1124 KFTWLNVT
+1124 LVT
-1132 VNPAEETTQAKR
+1132 H
-1144 KAGEIDDNTYC
+1144 
-1155 FAVRVEFTAE
+1155 AVRI
-1165 SANALQS
+1165 SI
-1172 AMAGNTVKC
+1172 K
-1181 ENPAAPKD
+1181 
-1189 AYEFYRCCTIQ
+1189 
-1200 LRDDGRWYGTEL
+1200 
-1212 GTGWLCA
+1212 TGAQEILD
-1219 IPKKEG
+1219 
-1225 LPPPFFAVFQRR
+1225 
-1237 AGKSTGT
+1237 
-1244 SQRYVV
+1244 

>member
-46 AAFLLLPVDFSV
+46 AVFLLLPVDFSV

-158 KRDVSRA
+158 KRDVARA

-174 ARDLGVS
+174 ARDLGVG

-341 AISWGER
+341 AVSWGER

-353 DPFADKSYTVDI
+353 DPFADKSYTVDT
-365 LLYEAPAFTDGFTD
+365 LLYEAPGFTD
-379 GTYPSFR
+379 GAYPTFR
-386 TTTNTAGEKYVTL
+386 TATNPAGEKYVTMFNDL
-399 CDAWGSTSIY
+399 GYALIY

-415 TLEKQSFYALFGS
+415 KLEKQSFYALFGS
-428 TKASPVDDLIQ
+428 TRDASPVDDLMQ
-439 NNKSAWSGHC
+439 HNKSAWTGYC
-449 EEASDGQPNQVYLLK
+449 EEAKDSQPYQAYLLE
-464 QKDGS
+464 QEDGTI
-469 VYLGLAGDYEED
+469 YLGLSADYAED
-481 GSELFCSVFR
+481 GSECFCMVYR
-491 LNEQVNPIYASMDD
+491 LEKEDDTIYASMDD
-505 YAAACVEDLK
+505 YAAERVAELK

-526 NDYASRS
+526 NEYASRS

-578 MQIDVIGGQELTD
+578 AQINIVGGQELTD

-602 LTVLHYTYGEKT
+602 LTVLHYTSGEQT

-632 CSYSGEEKYYLHDFY
+632 CNYSGEEKYYLHDFY

-793 RAVEGEAVILQ
+793 RAVEGEAAILQ
-804 AMVNSF
+804 AMTDSF
-810 RTSKIL
+810 TITGKIL
-816 FTDGSPNGSESSDPA
+816 LTQEDASAASTGFDALDAALDALGDMNVTADPLGHAVMVPNATAKWDDRNGTNIAYRTEIAKQFRQYSWKEASNVAQFGEEVLSVQCGKWNFYLYSNYKNVLSFFDQESDPKGYPYA
-831 PDDTAFQAD
+831 FEITNIGAENAVWDAFYKWYEEAVAADSGKQAVTTTATDTLSRASITKSADSYVDNDDY
-840 LQLAS
+840 LWYIS
-845 NGGASWLSLNTDG
+845 GGKLCRWR
-858 MAVGGHDPKD
+858 
-868 SAPTV
+868 
-873 LLDTCDYK
+873 
-881 EYDPS
+881 E
-886 ESSPSGSAVP
+886 GSAVETICTLP
-896 PGGGN
+896 IDSLTDSPVR
-901 PLALCLSLSN
+901 ATLSI
-911 SARFT
+911 R
-916 FYEGS
+916 GS
-921 DFMLYQHGDTRYY
+921 R
-934 KVSSYGD
+934 
-941 YATIFDAMLAWY
+941 
-953 NKTPDKEATF
+953 
-963 ESDLVLASNAATV
+963 
-976 DILAFCPASGESGSH
+976 
-991 APLLTGYSVALDSYE
+991 VALNYHIGGATMGTYVTELYNSDGEQYVKIDGYESIAFDNHGNIVKTLQFPPAQNNLSISY
-1006 YKPID
+1006 D
-1011 KPKNLDGLDSVELW
+1011 
-1025 PHNAQ
+1025 
-1030 ATCLI
+1030 
-1035 FYKGTNTVKYVS
+1035 S
-1047 GKSERYYRAVGDFS
+1047 GKTWTSIGDADYFYGSVTEDGSSISYFPGALEIRDGYVYTTAV
-1061 IVDNDGRTLYD
+1061 YD
-1072 LMRVWYDT
+1072 IDHQK
-1080 AEYSDML
+1080 
-1087 TSDVRAQSKSFS
+1087 TSDPL
-1099 WQEAAQNWA
+1099 
-1108 NAYYG
+1108 
-1113 TQKEVTSGSIY
+1113 VTHS
-1124 KFTWLNVT
+1124 
-1132 VNPAEETTQAKR
+1132 
-1144 KAGEIDDNTYC
+1144 
-1155 FAVRVEFTAE
+1155 VRV
-1165 SANALQS
+1165 NL
-1172 AMAGNTVKC
+1172 K
-1181 ENPAAPKD
+1181 
-1189 AYEFYRCCTIQ
+1189 
-1200 LRDDGRWYGTEL
+1200 
-1212 GTGWLCA
+1212 TGAQEILD
-1219 IPKKEG
+1219 
-1225 LPPPFFAVFQRR
+1225 
-1237 AGKSTGT
+1237 
-1244 SQRYVV
+1244 